1 MKFKIFNAVFIIT
14 FLSVITSCNKFLD
27 VKPKGLDVVNTVEE
41 YNGLFNNINLYTFIN
56 VRNIPGSIASILGYP
71 GAAVVMSDDVFSSGA
86 YLATQPLYYQ
96 NAYQWKDNLFQ
107 VEDES
112 SEWGTFYSQNYIF
125 NVVAN
130 NIMNVPDGSMQD
142 KKQLL
147 AEARANRAYMHLM
160 QVNYFAKPY
169 SAQTASTD
177 LGIPIVTLANA
188 GGANYTRA
196 TVQDVYDFIIK
207 ELNESIPDLPVQ
219 TLNRARLG
227 QTGGHYLL
235 GLAYFWKGDYTSA
248 LTALNNCRTSIPNFK
263 LTLSLYNYNTS
274 MPTWVTTGQP
284 WVGPSKIPAQ
294 NVSNENIYLKQMSI
308 NWATARNTVYLKPS
322 IYNLYTTNDQRKKFF
337 YNNSTSNA
345 IVAPGLP
352 GQQRNSPTTYN
363 WGPNLSDLYLML
375 AECKGRGGD
384 LVGAKADLEFFRASR
399 MSALEAPITTTTQ
412 VALVKTILNERLR
425 EFAGTGWRWF
435 DMRRLS
441 SDAVYN
447 NIDGTHP
454 LDGTTYTLRPERLTL
469 KIPPA
474 ILQLNPN
481 MVDNN

>member
-219 TLNRARLG
+219 TLFIRFSI
-227 QTGGHYLL
+227 LL
-235 GLAYFWKGDYTSA
+235 
-248 LTALNNCRTSIPNFK
+248 
-263 LTLSLYNYNTS
+263 
-274 MPTWVTTGQP
+274 
-284 WVGPSKIPAQ
+284 
-294 NVSNENIYLKQMSI
+294 
-308 NWATARNTVYLKPS
+308 
-322 IYNLYTTNDQRKKFF
+322 
-337 YNNSTSNA
+337 
-345 IVAPGLP
+345 
-352 GQQRNSPTTYN
+352 
-363 WGPNLSDLYLML
+363 
-375 AECKGRGGD
+375 
-384 LVGAKADLEFFRASR
+384 
-399 MSALEAPITTTTQ
+399 
-412 VALVKTILNERLR
+412 ERLLYKCFNSV
-425 EFAGTGWRWF
+425 E
-435 DMRRLS
+435 
-441 SDAVYN
+441 
-447 NIDGTHP
+447 
-454 LDGTTYTLRPERLTL
+454 
-469 KIPPA
+469 
-474 ILQLNPN
+474 QL
-481 MVDNN
+481 